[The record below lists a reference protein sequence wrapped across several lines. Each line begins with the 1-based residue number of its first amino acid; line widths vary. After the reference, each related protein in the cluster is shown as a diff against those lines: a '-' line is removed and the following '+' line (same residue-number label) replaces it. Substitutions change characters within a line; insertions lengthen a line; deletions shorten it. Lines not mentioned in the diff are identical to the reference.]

1 MARERPLLKIWR
13 SSLSSAYLNMS
24 HKVYYVYD
32 LISSMRIPR
41 FDLHFHEEGGGDDDE
56 HGEGVLGQGGGAGSR
71 WGEELEKG
79 DFFLSN
85 SSSS

>member
-1 MARERPLLKIWR
+1 MAREIHDIKDVT
-13 SSLSSAYLNMS
+13 LNN
-24 HKVYYVYD
+24 V
-32 LISSMRIPR
+32 P
-41 FDLHFHEEGGGDDDE
+41 EGGGNDDQ